1 MALRRPGPRLKRFRE
16 TRGLSLR
23 EAARQ
28 LHVAHPALKDW
39 EDETQT
45 PSQPYRDAIEVWTE
59 GDIKASEWP
68 LEGREKQIAENAASV
83 KPAVPRA
90 SESGPT
96 LKPTPRAT
104 GTS

>member
-1 MALRRPGPRLKRFRE
+1 MALRRPGPRLRRFRE
-16 TRGLSLR
+16 DRDLSLR

-45 PSQPYRDAIEVWTE
+45 PSAPYRDAIEVWTE

-68 LEGREKQIAENAASV
+68 LEGREKQIADNAASV
-83 KPAVPRA
+83 KPVVPRVP
-90 SESGPT
+90 ESGT
-96 LKPTPRAT
+96 SVNRASRCT

>member
-1 MALRRPGPRLKRFRE
+1 MALRNPGPRLKRFRE
-16 TRGLSLR
+16 ARQLSLR

-39 EDETQT
+39 EDEPQT
-45 PSQPYRDAIEVWTE
+45 PSQPYRDAIEVWTG
-59 GDIKASEWP
+59 GDVKAADWP

-90 SESGPT
+90 SESGST
-96 LKPTPRAT
+96 LKPSTRST